1 MAEILD
7 WKYDYQKPLIKDLN
21 LLFLDID
28 GVLNFASGDLNNSY
42 NGRFLNG
49 EEIEPKLVKNLNKIF
64 EEIPNLKIVI
74 SSSWRVNMKKTIWAL
89 KFAGFNYIENIIGK
103 TDFGKPITKKTF
115 VGKDIKL
122 DPPYNVLNN
131 TRGEQILKWFLDN
144 PGIAKKLK
152 NFIIIDD
159 EDYDICGDMGLL
171 FLKNNTIVTCSKIGL
186 SNANVQDI
194 INHFIKEN

>member
-1 MAEILD
+1 MTD
-7 WKYDYQKPLIKDLN
+7 WTYDFEKVIIKDLN
-21 LLFLDID
+21 ILFLDID
-28 GVLNFASGDLNNSY
+28 GVLNYLTQDGNNSY
-42 NGRFLNG
+42 SGRFRTG

-74 SSSWRVNMKKTIWAL
+74 SSSWRVDMKRTIWAL
-89 KFAGFNYIENIIGK
+89 RFAGFNYIENIIGR
-103 TDFGKPITKKTF
+103 TDF
-115 VGKDIKL
+115 GKDIKL
-122 DPPYNVLNN
+122 DPPYTVLNN
-131 TRGEQILKWFLDN
+131 TRGERILKWFLDN